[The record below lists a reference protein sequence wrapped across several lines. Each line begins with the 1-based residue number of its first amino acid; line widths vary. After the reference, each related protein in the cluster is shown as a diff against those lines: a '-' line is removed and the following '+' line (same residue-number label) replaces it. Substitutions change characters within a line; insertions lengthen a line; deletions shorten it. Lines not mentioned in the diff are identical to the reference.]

1 MSIGRIVTVVLFLIV
16 AVGLARIFDGVG
28 PDEPELEDAPV
39 DMYARAACTAV
50 AVPIGEAL
58 GITFDE
64 RYLWLDDVST
74 DSVAA
79 CRLRG
84 TATAGDIDEIKAPIH
99 AFFRSA
105 RWLPYSLFD
114 ADGPRE
120 TTSAYRKS
128 PVTCRYHA
136 TMAHPAPERAYTLVI
151 DCFLDVE

>member
-50 AVPIGEAL
+50 SVPIGEAL

-84 TATAGDIDEIKAPIH
+84 TATAGGIDEITAPIH
-99 AFFRSA
+99 AFFRFA

-114 ADGPRE
+114 AD
-120 TTSAYRKS
+120 
-128 PVTCRYHA
+128 
-136 TMAHPAPERAYTLVI
+136 
-151 DCFLDVE
+151 

>member
-28 PDEPELEDAPV
+28 PDEPEFEDAPV

-58 GITFDE
+58 GITLEE
-64 RYLWLDDVST
+64 RHLWLVDVSP

-79 CRLRG
+79 CRLTG
-84 TATAGDIDEIKAPIH
+84 TATAGGIDEITAPIH
-99 AFFRSA
+99 AFFRTA
-105 RWLPYSLFD
+105 RWRPYSLFD
-114 ADGPRE
+114 ADARRE

-128 PVTCRYHA
+128 PVTCRYRITRPDQHDEA
-136 TMAHPAPERAYTLVI
+136 AYTLMI